1 MFHILVAED
10 DYSLRELM
18 CDYLTDNGYLVTPAK
33 NGGELLALVDH
44 AHFDLAVCDVMMPVV
59 DGFTLTRELR
69 DAGYTFPILM
79 VTALETL
86 EDKRE
91 GFLAGADDYMV
102 KPIDLEELLLRI
114 AALLR
119 RTQSANEHLLR
130 VGDVEIDYDALTV
143 TAGEEVILLPKKELQ
158 LLFKLLCASGKTF
171 TRRQLMDDIWG
182 LDSDAEER
190 TVDVHIKR
198 LREKLGHL
206 PQFSLVTVRGLGYRA
221 EKNA

>member
-1 MFHILVAED
+1 MFRILIAED

-18 CDYLTDNGYLVTPAK
+18 SDYLTDNGYHISCAK
-33 NGGELLALVDH
+33 NGAEALDLLDDS
-44 AHFDLAVCDVMMPVV
+44 HFDLAVCDVMMPEV

-69 DAGYTFPILM
+69 DAGYELPILL

-86 EDKRE
+86 GDKRE

-114 AALLR
+114 SALLR
-119 RTQSANEHLLR
+119 RTRSAAEHLLQ
-130 VGDVEIDYDALTV
+130 VGDVTLDYDALTL
-143 TAGEEVILLPKKELQ
+143 TAPEGSMLLPKKEMQ
-158 LLFKLLCASGKTF
+158 LLFKLLCAPGKTF

-182 LDSDAEER
+182 PDSDADER

-206 PQFSLVTVRGLGYRA
+206 AAFSLVTVRGLGYRA
-221 EKNA
+221 EKAG